1 MRSNSI
7 TKILKEDRDFSKA
20 ELASFPTDSFL
31 EIDKCANKLDY
42 EDAWHNRIH
51 PPSP

>member
-20 ELASFPTDSFL
+20 ELASFPTDSL
-31 EIDKCANKLDY
+31 IPD
-42 EDAWHNRIH
+42 
-51 PPSP
+51 